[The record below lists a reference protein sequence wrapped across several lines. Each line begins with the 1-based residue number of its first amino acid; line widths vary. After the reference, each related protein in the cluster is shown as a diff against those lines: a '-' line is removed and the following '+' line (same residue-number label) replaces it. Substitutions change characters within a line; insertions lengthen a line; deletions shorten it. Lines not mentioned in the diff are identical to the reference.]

1 MRFAFALMLLAPAC
15 TDGVAPPEL
24 IPSDQGIP
32 DEGEADLS
40 SEAPTEDMLPVGD
53 FLPPPDLTDRD
64 ALPMSCRT
72 ACDCTPGQRCNNGVC
87 EVSNPAIY
95 CCGTAAC
102 TGSNVCETMDKKVS
116 QCSANPDAGIRPD
129 AGTTSCSSVACIP
142 GLGSA
147 AFCTVVCGKPA
158 TCMGPGGNAHCAP

>member
-1 MRFAFALMLLAPAC
+1 MRVALVLMLLAPAC

-24 IPSDQGIP
+24 VAPDQGVP
-32 DEGEADLS
+32 DEGEADL
-40 SEAPTEDMLPVGD
+40 ATEVEDL
-53 FLPPPDLTDRD
+53 LPPLPDLVPPADLTDRD
-64 ALPMSCRT
+64 ALVMSCMT
-72 ACDCTPGQRCNNGVC
+72 ACDCTPGQRCNNGAC
-87 EVSNPAIY
+87 EVSNPAVF

-116 QCSANPDAGIRPD
+116 QCGANPDAGIRPD
-129 AGTTSCSSVACIP
+129 AGTASCTSVACIP

-147 AFCTVVCGKPA
+147 AFCTVVCGRTA